1 MIGIDP
7 DRPEMRAAQG
17 EYRSFGRIAAIGVF
31 VPQKIYLMKTGK
43 EGKGDRTM
51 DETNVNDRQTEQAQD
66 RLLFFRLAEDGEE
79 LCGGTC
85 YQALLDYMAARCDRF
100 MLAYVL
106 ADGEKMSAEMR
117 HIEQQLRPY
126 RLFYRRT
133 GGWPGAI
140 FDHSI
145 TGAAR
150 PTGSHFTGCVPK
162 AWLFCVRTTACFR
175 GCRPIG
181 RRIWAFIWAKNAA
194 FILPA
199 WRVSRH
205 FAMPRMMIWRL
216 PIKMHWQRRKIF
228 LFQKMTAYRYM
239 MKSVEG

>member
-17 EYRSFGRIAAIGVF
+17 EHRSFGRIAAIGVF

-51 DETNVNDRQTEQAQD
+51 DETNVNDRQAEQAQD

-79 LCGGTC
+79 LCSGTC

-145 TGAAR
+145 VRRGTTYRVTFYRLCAESMAFLHQADGLFSWMPPDRPQDLGFYLGKKCRFYSSGVARIAA
-150 PTGSHFTGCVPK
+150 
-162 AWLFCVRTTACFR
+162 FCHATDDDL
-175 GCRPIG
+175 
-181 RRIWAFIWAKNAA
+181 AFADKNALA
-194 FILPA
+194 APEDLFIPKDDSISLYDEK
-199 WRVSRH
+199 R
-205 FAMPRMMIWRL
+205 
-216 PIKMHWQRRKIF
+216 
-228 LFQKMTAYRYM
+228 
-239 MKSVEG
+239 